1 VNEIKKL
8 FWRGTDHWD
17 ILLEG
22 QAKISGRLVLSNF
35 TKEKL
40 SKFK

>member
-17 ILLEG
+17 TLLEE
-22 QAKISGRLVLSNF
+22 QATISGRLVLSNF

-40 SKFK
+40 NKFK